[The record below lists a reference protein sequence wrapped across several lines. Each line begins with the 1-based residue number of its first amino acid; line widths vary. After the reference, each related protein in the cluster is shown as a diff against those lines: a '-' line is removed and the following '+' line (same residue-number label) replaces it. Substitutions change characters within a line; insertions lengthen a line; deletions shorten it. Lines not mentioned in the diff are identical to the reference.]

1 MTDSPLAAPYP
12 EPAPVVDAALLRGS
26 TVRNRWWQDRRL
38 WHGLI
43 AVVLFAFSFGVYLHG
58 NATTDFHVDESRW
71 LNRAHYFADLLDP
84 FGPTWEDQYL
94 TRGQPPVGSYVMG
107 IGLLLQGRGTET
119 NLAWDFRRGSAF
131 NTDSGMFPSAA
142 DWEAGRRTNNF
153 LGALAV
159 VAVFLVV
166 TNLTN
171 AAGGIVAAL
180 LLVANPLQSWHN
192 RLALADTTLTITLAL
207 LLLTLVHLM
216 RRPRWSLA
224 ILSGVLVGL
233 GGANKFTPLAL
244 AVPLAGLG
252 FLMLVQ
258 SWWAGRKLKGANLR
272 GWKGLPPFRDVSWML
287 LSTPLVAG
295 FTFVAVYPYLWP
307 DPIGRALIL
316 LRFRQQEM
324 ASQSRIYPD
333 RLIADPVEAFNRT
346 WDYLTGPWS
355 GTQRFLDQV
364 GLPGVGDTLSGL
376 DIWLALAG
384 LVTLA
389 LLAARK
395 GLRSPHLVVL
405 AIVVVESLTVILS
418 MKTDFERYY
427 LPIVLGNVVTAGVFV
442 GAVCSLLWK
451 LVAGRVRTGRRA
463 RVTAWTPATAVLK
476 EQGGSGD

>member
-1 MTDSPLAAPYP
+1 MADSTLASPSPPTPIEAG
-12 EPAPVVDAALLRGS
+12 LLTGS
-26 TVRNRWWQDRRL
+26 TVRNRLWRDRRL
-38 WHGLI
+38 WHGVI
-43 AVVLFAFSFGVYLHG
+43 AVVLFACSFGVYFHG
-58 NATTDFHVDESRW
+58 NETTAFHQDESRW

-107 IGLLLQGRGTET
+107 IGLMVQGLGPET
-119 NLAWDFRRGSAF
+119 NLAWDFRRGNDF
-131 NTDSGMFPSAA
+131 NVNNGMFPSDA
-142 DWEAGRRTNNF
+142 DWQAGRRTNNV

-159 VAVFLVV
+159 VAVYFAVA
-166 TNLTN
+166 NLTN
-171 AAGGIVAAL
+171 LVGGLAAAL

-192 RLALADTTLTITLAL
+192 RLALADTTLTLTLAL

-224 ILSGVLVGL
+224 ILAGVLVGL

-258 SWWAGRKLKGANLR
+258 SWWAGRRLKDASLR

-333 RLIADPVEAFNRT
+333 RNIADPVEAFRRT
-346 WDYLTGPWS
+346 WTYLTGQWS
-355 GTQRFLDQV
+355 GTQQVLDQV
-364 GLPGVGDTLSGL
+364 GLSGIGRALAGL
-376 DIWLALAG
+376 DVWLALAG
-384 LVTLA
+384 IVVLA
-389 LLAARK
+389 VLAAKK
-395 GLRSPHLVVL
+395 GLRSPHLMVL
-405 AIVVVESLTVILS
+405 AIVVVESLTVIVS

-442 GAVCSLLWK
+442 GVVGSLVWK
-451 LVAGRVRTGRRA
+451 VAPRRA
-463 RVTAWTPATAVLK
+463 RNARSTSTASWTPGTPVLK
-476 EQGGSGD
+476 EQGGD